1 MWVQSLGW
9 EDPIEEEVAT
19 YSSLLAGKFHEHRSL
34 EGYNPWGFK
43 ESDKTEWLSMR
54 VCVCV
59 CARAHTQ
66 THTQTPEFLKSS
78 ILESYAI
85 VSEISPLCPEGT
97 RVLSR
102 ETETE
107 GISWAWSLGG
117 LRGLRRLR
125 LCWECAGECLL
136 PEALVAW
143 RVIIIPTAWLGLG
156 RGRAV
161 LWLG

>member
-1 MWVQSLGW
+1 MC
-9 EDPIEEEVAT
+9 
-19 YSSLLAGKFHEHRSL
+19 
-34 EGYNPWGFK
+34 
-43 ESDKTEWLSMR
+43 

-59 CARAHTQ
+59 CARAHAHTHTH

-117 LRGLRRLR
+117 LRRLR

-136 PEALVAW
+136 PEALVA
-143 RVIIIPTAWLGLG
+143 
-156 RGRAV
+156 
-161 LWLG
+161 